1 MDATIL
7 LDVHDV
13 RRSFPKPG
21 GDELLVL
28 EGVDLTSAAKA
39 RSSACWDARAR
50 ASPRSCG

>member
-13 RRSFPKPG
+13 RRTFPKPG

-28 EGVDLTSAAKA
+28 EGVNLTCERA
-39 RSSACWDARAR
+39 RSSACSAAPAREN
-50 ASPRSCG
+50 PRCCG